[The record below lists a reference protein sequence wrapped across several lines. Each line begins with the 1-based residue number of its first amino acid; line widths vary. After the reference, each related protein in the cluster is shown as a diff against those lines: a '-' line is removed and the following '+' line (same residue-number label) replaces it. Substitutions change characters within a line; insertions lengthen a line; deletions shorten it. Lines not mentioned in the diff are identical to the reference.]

1 RFESFAAL
9 ADLSTQ
15 VPAVRQVA
23 AARDQAEFGFGNAD
37 ADATHFDEMHAS
49 LRDADWSAWNAALD
63 RGHVAVADYKGRLCY
78 SSADPA
84 ASRIDVRGVAAI
96 AAAYQPRG
104 RGMSAQVL
112 PADDPTLVASRLVT
126 RRSGLELVFARA
138 AMLAG

>member
-1 RFESFAAL
+1 
-9 ADLSTQ
+9 
-15 VPAVRQVA
+15 
-23 AARDQAEFGFGNAD
+23 
-37 ADATHFDEMHAS
+37 
-49 LRDADWSAWNAALD
+49 ADWSAWNAALD

-104 RGMSAQVL
+104 SGMSAQVL

-126 RRSGLELVFARA
+126 RRKGLELVFARA
-138 AMLAG
+138 AMLAGVPQAVFVQLIDGDRLLEELAVDPNLTLALVAPNGAAEGGVPEALLA